1 MEKKLITEMKFMME
15 RLENPRMTYTEYEK
29 KHKVLTEGPTELPPR
44 PSSDRPSRP
53 SPFKAGAWGTP
64 GMENK
69 GDMNKSSQQEKLPD
83 SFNKFIK
90 TNFETLSDPYS
101 DSNQIPSELK
111 NIKYKYLGS
120 SKNYA
125 ITKDGNQYN
134 VYSWTKIYDI
144 NKLGSFGSEEEAK
157 KSIHKNSN

>member
-53 SPFKAGAWGTP
+53 SPFKAP

-90 TNFETLSDPYS
+90 TNFETLSKPYS

-125 ITKDGNQYN
+125 ITEDGSQYN

-144 NKLGSFGSEEEAK
+144 NKLGSFGSEDEAK
-157 KSIHKNSN
+157 KSILKNSN

>member
-53 SPFKAGAWGTP
+53 SSSPFKAP
-64 GMENK
+64 ENK
-69 GDMNKSSQQEKLPD
+69 GSMDKPSHQEKLPD

-90 TNFETLSDPYS
+90 TNFETLSKPYS

-125 ITKDGNQYN
+125 ITEDGNQYN

-144 NKLGSFGSEEEAK
+144 NKLGSFGSEDEAK
-157 KSIHKNSN
+157 KSILKNSN

>member
-29 KHKVLTEGPTELPPR
+29 KHKVLTEGPTVLPPR

-53 SPFKAGAWGTP
+53 SPFPAP

-69 GDMNKSSQQEKLPD
+69 GSMNKPSHQEKLPD
-83 SFNKFIK
+83 SFNKFIE
-90 TNFETLSDPYS
+90 TDFETLSKPYS
-101 DSNQIPSELK
+101 DPSELPEELK

-157 KSIHKNSN
+157 KSILKNSN

>member
-15 RLENPRMTYTEYEK
+15 RLENPRMTYTEYQK
-29 KHKVLTEGPTELPPR
+29 KHKVLTEGPTVLPSDR
-44 PSSDRPSRP
+44 PSIPSDRPSRP
-53 SPFKAGAWGTP
+53 SSSPF
-64 GMENK
+64 NK
-69 GDMNKSSQQEKLPD
+69 GSMDKPSHQEKLPD

-90 TNFETLSDPYS
+90 TNFETLSKPYS
-101 DSNQIPSELK
+101 DPSELPSELK

-125 ITKDGNQYN
+125 ITEDGNQYN

-157 KSIHKNSN
+157 KSILKNSN

>member
-53 SPFKAGAWGTP
+53 SPFKAP

-83 SFNKFIK
+83 SKFIK
-90 TNFETLSDPYS
+90 TNFETLSKPYS

-111 NIKYKYLGS
+111 NIKYKFLGS

-125 ITKDGNQYN
+125 ITEDGSQYN

-144 NKLGSFGSEEEAK
+144 NKLGSFGSEDEAK
-157 KSIHKNSN
+157 KSILKNSN